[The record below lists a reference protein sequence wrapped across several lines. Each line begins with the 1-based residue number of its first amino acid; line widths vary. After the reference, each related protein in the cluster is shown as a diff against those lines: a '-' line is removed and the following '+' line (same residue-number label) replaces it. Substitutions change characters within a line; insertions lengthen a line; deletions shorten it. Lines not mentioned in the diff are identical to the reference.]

1 MRMRKSE
8 IDRNFYVEMFS
19 NIVTQKRMRKNIFI
33 FHFEIDDILQFRY
46 IQNNQSNRNPSDNN
60 ICKIEYL
67 IVDILTSSN
76 FPQIDTT
83 DNYRKNLFLQIVY

>member
-1 MRMRKSE
+1 MRKSE
-8 IDRNFYVEMFS
+8 IDRNFYIEMFS
-19 NIVTQKRMRKNIFI
+19 NIVTQTRMSRIIFI
-33 FHFEIDDILQFRY
+33 FNFEIDNILRFKY
-46 IQNNQSNRNPSDNN
+46 IWTNQSNRNPSDNN